1 MARNVDSN
9 TSEHPFRISFPCDKK
24 SNQAKRARRSQGRAK
39 GDQME
44 VDIWKRRSPSVCL
57 SEIPPD
63 PLDLGR
69 WGLAE
74 RNRVSSAFGNIVPMA
89 FNVARKTLPRDGGV
103 RWPSRWF
110 QSGWGQEMKAKR
122 LVSGNHQLRVIIIEL
137 GERGWRKLSIDSK
150 RKMRSESVCWDAR
163 MTFDFSTNSSS
174 KFLYRRE
181 NCRIILK
188 EIDYHK
194 HLHKVKWIF

>member
-1 MARNVDSN
+1 MSNEEEEEEEHRMARNVDSN

-89 FNVARKTLPRDGGV
+89 FNVARKTLPRGGGV

-137 GERGWRKLSIDSK
+137 GGRERLTKTLHRFEAEDEK
-150 RKMRSESVCWDAR
+150 RKR
-163 MTFDFSTNSSS
+163 
-174 KFLYRRE
+174 LLRRE
-181 NCRIILK
+181 NDFWFFNK
-188 EIDYHK
+188 FVE
-194 HLHKVKWIF
+194 

>member
-1 MARNVDSN
+1 MSNEEEEEEEHRMARNVDSN

-103 RWPSRWF
+103 RCPSRWF

-122 LVSGNHQLRVIIIEL
+122 LVSENHQLRVIIIEL
-137 GERGWRKLSIDSK
+137 GGKREVENSPSI
-150 RKMRSESVCWDAR
+150 RSGRWEAKAFAETREWLLIFQQIRRV
-163 MTFDFSTNSSS
+163 NSYIEE
-174 KFLYRRE
+174 KIAE
-181 NCRIILK
+181 
-188 EIDYHK
+188 
-194 HLHKVKWIF
+194 